1 MPTVQ
6 IIRYPWVARTA
17 QRAPKADFFDET
29 HRTMRV
35 LPIDCDFN
43 LHINNGRYLSIMD
56 LGRIDH
62 ATRTG
67 WWQTFRAKGWNPVAT
82 GVTIRFR
89 RELRIGSKYR
99 LFTKIIGWDERW
111 FFFEQRFER
120 ADGSLA
126 ARAYVK
132 AAVLDKRRRPIPP
145 ADVVAALD
153 ADPQSPQL
161 PSEITTWQQIE
172 AG

>member
-6 IIRYPWVARTA
+6 ILRYPWVARTA
-17 QRAPKADFFDET
+17 RRAPKADFFDET
-29 HRTMRV
+29 FRAMRV

-67 WWQTFRAKGWNPVAT
+67 WWATFRARGWNPVAT

-89 RELRIGSKYR
+89 RELRIGARYR
-99 LFTKIIGWDERW
+99 LYTKLAGWDERW

-132 AAVLDKRRRPIPP
+132 AAVLDKGRRPVAPRE
-145 ADVVAALD
+145 VVAELG
-153 ADPQSPQL
+153 ADPTSPQL
-161 PSEITTWQQIE
+161 PNGITTWQQID